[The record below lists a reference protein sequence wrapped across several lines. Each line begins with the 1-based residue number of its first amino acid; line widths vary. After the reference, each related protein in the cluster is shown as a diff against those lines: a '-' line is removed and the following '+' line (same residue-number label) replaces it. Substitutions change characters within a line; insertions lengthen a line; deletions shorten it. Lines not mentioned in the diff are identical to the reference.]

1 MDCMKKLNYPDLV
14 KQIEKRNGE
23 LEALR
28 IAKEQ
33 EKEMKLTPR
42 RVNSKTIVL
51 SKRVDQQCM
60 NY

>member
-33 EKEMKLTPR
+33 EKR
-42 RVNSKTIVL
+42 
-51 SKRVDQQCM
+51 
-60 NY
+60 